1 MNTIVSILLLF
12 TNNTLHQDIYY
23 CIAQY
28 ILEHLDEVEK
38 ISIGKLANDCGTSIA
53 TINKFCHLIG
63 LDNFKSFKNL
73 LINTRLGRQRQIK
86 MRYGQL
92 NEEEMF
98 QQIQQLSHGN
108 VTQENLKKNINEV
121 VDLIHQSKHIYLIG
135 ATYPLALSLSFVED
149 MMVFHKSFTIKQLG
163 YLLDDIQYNKDDLII
178 FITVTGRILN
188 NNRQVFM
195 SMYNTPAKKVV
206 ISQNKVF
213 DDFYKFDNFIQLEG
227 QNDDESMNLVIVEIL
242 NLIKCF
248 YYKKYVNF
256 FE

>member
-1 MNTIVSILLLF
+1 
-12 TNNTLHQDIYY
+12 
-23 CIAQY
+23 
-28 ILEHLDEVEK
+28 
-38 ISIGKLANDCGTSIA
+38 
-53 TINKFCHLIG
+53 
-63 LDNFKSFKNL
+63 
-73 LINTRLGRQRQIK
+73 
-86 MRYGQL
+86 
-92 NEEEMF
+92 
-98 QQIQQLSHGN
+98 
-108 VTQENLKKNINEV
+108 
-121 VDLIHQSKHIYLIG
+121 
-135 ATYPLALSLSFVED
+135 
-149 MMVFHKSFTIKQLG
+149 MVFHKSFTIKQLG

-242 NLIKCF
+242 NLIKYF